1 MNLDFLKPLG
11 DAIGGILSSPA
22 FLLGVQA
29 IAVYVVILWLATAY
43 WAFRDMQMRT
53 GNPVLPYFAAALIIG
68 FTPLLFVFAV
78 FVYKI
83 IRPQERLADA
93 YERGLAQEALVAEIE
108 AIEHCPTCS
117 RKIND
122 EWIICPTCRSRLKR
136 VCPNCSRL
144 VGPDWSI
151 CAWCGRDFE
160 RREGTV
166 AIGAVPAP
174 RYVEPEP
181 TAPSL
186 GSPAPAPVAEP
197 LPVAATPRPR
207 AARSVGGAGT
217 ARTTPRS

>member
-11 DAIGGILSSPA
+11 DAIAGILSSPA
-22 FLLGVQA
+22 FLLAVQA
-29 IAVYVVILWLATAY
+29 TAVYVVILWLATAY

-53 GNPVLPYFAAALIIG
+53 GNPVLPYFAAALIVG
-68 FTPLLFVFAV
+68 FTPLLFVFAA

-83 IRPQERLADA
+83 IRPQERLGDA

-160 RREGTV
+160 RREGMI

-174 RYVEPEP
+174 RYVDPEQA
-181 TAPSL
+181 APP
-186 GSPAPAPVAEP
+186 PAISAPVTMAEP
-197 LPVAATPRPR
+197 VPAAATRRPR
-207 AARSVGGAGT
+207 AQRSVGGAGT
-217 ARTTPRS
+217 APTTPRS